1 MQGSR
6 PLRTGLAAATL
17 AAVPG
22 ASSVPA
28 CGAHAPGAGPEAGA
42 R

>member
-22 ASSVPA
+22 GSRVPT
-28 CGAHAPGAGPEAGA
+28 CGAYAQRAGPEAGA